1 MYQLANGKE
10 IGMERS
16 IANKFSCSQP
26 AYGLCKAVASEQ
38 LDNNQ
43 VV

>member
-16 IANKFSCSQP
+16 IANKFCSQP